1 MDVDGEGA
9 AVEGGVPVEEFGG
22 DVEPAVGEGVVGGVS
37 GFEEDFCLAMDAEVV
52 QTRAWGREETSLC
65 LILLS
70 RKSIVNKEI
79 MNVFVVLFLR
89 K

>member
-37 GFEEDFCLAMDAEVV
+37 GFEEDFRLAVDAEVV
-52 QTRAWGREETSLC
+52 QTRAWGREETLC